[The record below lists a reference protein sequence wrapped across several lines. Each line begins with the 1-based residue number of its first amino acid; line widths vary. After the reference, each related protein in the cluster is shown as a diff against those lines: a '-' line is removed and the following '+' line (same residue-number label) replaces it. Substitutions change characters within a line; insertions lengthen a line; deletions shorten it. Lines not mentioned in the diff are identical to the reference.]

1 MHQNCDPLN
10 PFSFAEFL
18 HTGDIESINNL
29 QLKYANKT
37 FSYGSVYSEN
47 YDRYIIYKC
56 VSWLGMIVR
65 AALCAL
71 DWNWNV
77 GRPQKVDELGEPLW
91 RVKVNISIRIL
102 LCWEDFILNFLPG

>member
-10 PFSFAEFL
+10 PFFFAEFL

-47 YDRYIIYKC
+47 YDRYIIYMC
-56 VSWLGMIVR
+56 QLAWDDSARCLV
-65 AALCAL
+65 C
-71 DWNWNV
+71 
-77 GRPQKVDELGEPLW
+77 P
-91 RVKVNISIRIL
+91 
-102 LCWEDFILNFLPG
+102 